1 MPDYG
6 GDKGFGSDKDDPG
19 KDRSY
24 GGNKPGQGSGY
35 NTPGPQYGGSLA
47 DTQNKLGTKYSPELA
62 AAITASNKAA
72 FDDRTKRDFINRMAN
87 LEASSGQ
94 KKGFGSALKN
104 FGQGIMSNLSPGRM
118 VASGIG
124 SALFGPIGG
133 IIAGLLANKATTD
146 AVKTDALDTINFFR
160 PNFNV
165 DTPDADLVRAG
176 DFNFIDRIT
185 NAITAPN
192 ISTGIGELF
201 KPRAFGLPEDFLDQS
216 AVETQKLNPVMG
228 MQYDDFVNPQDL
240 QTIGMNQIDA
250 INRLNTNI
258 NEQQTGDFN
267 MPMINPE
274 LGATNIYPSGKAIE
288 SLPGGGVIFNDPSLM
303 APNEVVVDPF
313 SGQLVPNVNLNAP
326 RMFDI

>member
-1 MPDYG
+1 M
-6 GDKGFGSDKDDPG
+6 
-19 KDRSY
+19 
-24 GGNKPGQGSGY
+24 QGL
-35 NTPGPQYGGSLA
+35 Q
-47 DTQNKLGTKYSPELA
+47 
-62 AAITASNKAA
+62 
-72 FDDRTKRDFINRMAN
+72 
-87 LEASSGQ
+87 
-94 KKGFGSALKN
+94 N

-288 SLPGGGVIFNDPSLM
+288 SFPGGGVIFNDPSLM